1 MSLTTAL
8 FSATDAMRVFERS
21 LEVAQTNVGNV
32 NTPGYA
38 KQRQEIISFRDGI
51 QAGRVISSRDLY
63 NESSVWQR
71 QSGLGAAN
79 QQIDTLSQVEQ
90 ALPIGENL
98 GVAASLSSFFASFT
112 QLAVSPNSTSARQV
126 VLDKA
131 NTLAT
136 DFNTTANR
144 LARSAQSSEQEIR
157 SAVSRINGVLD
168 DIAGF
173 NKAVRLDGRVRQDG
187 GVESRL
193 YKSLESLSEYAD
205 FKALPNEDGS
215 ISVYLGGQTLGVI
228 GDSSYQIHSVVANNQ
243 VQILDSQGADITGQ
257 FQSGRLG
264 SLLNFRNKQFAT
276 YSADLDKLAQ
286 RVADQ
291 VNTTLASGLD
301 QSGAPPVQNLFNYS
315 AVPPNG
321 AASTLVAGPL
331 APQDLAVA
339 GAASPGGNANALTIA
354 DLAKQPS
361 INGYTYTQFYG
372 ATSAKVGTAIAAA
385 KADQNTETQLLTQAQ
400 TIRANTSGVSL
411 DEEAAY
417 VLQIQ
422 RSYQAVSK
430 LLTVISSMTDTV
442 MGIIK

>member
-1 MSLTTAL
+1 M
-8 FSATDAMRVFERS
+8 
-21 LEVAQTNVGNV
+21 
-32 NTPGYA
+32 
-38 KQRQEIISFRDGI
+38 
-51 QAGRVISSRDLY
+51 
-63 NESSVWQR
+63 
-71 QSGLGAAN
+71 
-79 QQIDTLSQVEQ
+79 
-90 ALPIGENL
+90 
-98 GVAASLSSFFASFT
+98 
-112 QLAVSPNSTSARQV
+112 
-126 VLDKA
+126 
-131 NTLAT
+131 
-136 DFNTTANR
+136 
-144 LARSAQSSEQEIR
+144 
-157 SAVSRINGVLD
+157 
-168 DIAGF
+168 
-173 NKAVRLDGRVRQDG
+173 
-187 GVESRL
+187 
-193 YKSLESLSEYAD
+193 
-205 FKALPNEDGS
+205 
-215 ISVYLGGQTLGVI
+215 
-228 GDSSYQIHSVVANNQ
+228 
-243 VQILDSQGADITGQ
+243 
-257 FQSGRLG
+257 
-264 SLLNFRNKQFAT
+264 
-276 YSADLDKLAQ
+276 
-286 RVADQ
+286 
-291 VNTTLASGLD
+291 NTTLASGLD